1 MFLSVCPHC
10 GLYQTKKTVRFLG
23 RRGVVRCEECG
34 GEHEYLA
41 LPLFVVLGASGTG
54 KSTLALRLQRPETE
68 FLPLDGDLL
77 WRQEFAGQGNGAFF
91 TMWMQTALNASQGG
105 KPVMLFL
112 GRHAAG
118 HPAKPHGGLFP
129 GGARARP
136 LCGRGGPRR
145 PPARA
150 AAWRSSAHEDFLD
163 AMRAYNAAVA
173 QLRPGAQHLPRL
185 AGGLRQGPARLRALS
200 HLKRI
205 LHARA
210 FFAPRPGV

>member
-77 WRQEFAGQGNGAFF
+77 WRQEFAGQGNE
-91 TMWMQTALNASQGG
+91 
-105 KPVMLFL
+105 PVMLFL
-112 GRHAAG
+112 GGMPQDILQNPMAAFF
-118 HPAKPHGGLFP
+118 PAVHVLGLC
-129 GGARARP
+129 ADEEDLVARLRARP
-136 LCGRGGPRR
+136 
-145 PPARA
+145 
-150 AAWRSSAHEDFLD
+150 AWRSSAHEDFLD

-173 QLRPGAQHLPRL
+173 QLRPALNTTRTSL
-185 AGGLRQGPARLRALS
+185 EDCAKALRDFALF
-200 HLKRI
+200 RT
-205 LHARA
+205 
-210 FFAPRPGV
+210 

>member
-68 FLPLDGDLL
+68 FLSLDGDLL
-77 WRQEFAGQGNGAFF
+77 WRQEFAGKGNGTFF

-112 GRHAAG
+112 GGMPQDFLENPMAAFF
-118 HPAKPHGGLFP
+118 PAVHVLGLY
-129 GGARARP
+129 ADEEDLVARLRARP
-136 LCGRGGPRR
+136 DWRGS
-145 PPARA
+145 AR
-150 AAWRSSAHEDFLD
+150 EEFLD

-173 QLRPGAQHLPRL
+173 QLRPALNTSRAPL
-185 AGGLRQGPARLRALS
+185 EDCAKALRDFALF
-200 HLKRI
+200 RT
-205 LHARA
+205 
-210 FFAPRPGV
+210 

>member
-112 GRHAAG
+112 GG
-118 HPAKPHGGLFP
+118 MPQ
-129 GGARARP
+129 
-136 LCGRGGPRR
+136 
-145 PPARA
+145 
-150 AAWRSSAHEDFLD
+150 DFLQNPM
-163 AMRAYNAAVA
+163 A
-173 QLRPGAQHLPRL
+173 
-185 AGGLRQGPARLRALS
+185 
-200 HLKRI
+200 
-205 LHARA
+205 A
-210 FFAPRPGV
+210 FFPAVHVLGPYADEELSLIHI

>member
-112 GRHAAG
+112 GGMPQDILQNPMAAFF
-118 HPAKPHGGLFP
+118 PAVHVLGLC
-129 GGARARP
+129 ADEEDLVARLRARP
-136 LCGRGGPRR
+136 
-145 PPARA
+145 
-150 AAWRSSAHEDFLD
+150 AWRSSAHEDFLD

-173 QLRPGAQHLPRL
+173 QLRPALNTSRASL
-185 AGGLRQGPARLRALS
+185 EDCARAL
-200 HLKRI
+200 RD
-205 LHARA
+205 
-210 FFAPRPGV
+210 FALFRT